1 MSLQW
6 PRLTLI
12 FALLVLSSCAIK
24 KPIRTDSLQEIKNLT
39 AKKVSSAL
47 EQKVHAMR
55 QKGLREIALRFGA
68 QAGLAHSAHQLQ
80 EALHK
85 HRDNLDAI
93 FNFNAMM
100 MEHGVMPP
108 VLSRADN
115 NVHTSDPNVIRI
127 SKTSYKI
134 IKQAH
139 FSPSPPNWR
148 SYLSTS
154 YHFPKPP
161 NKALLPRNSAESS
174 IWKKYV
180 TMGWKNG
187 DRQAT
192 SIFQDQ
198 LARLTRDY
206 RGMIIYH
213 QLLAEHMVSKPYV
226 ASMQLGVTGDGKS
239 MNINDQVLR
248 ITALPSLK
256 TNPSSWRA
264 IVVKHHEK

>member
-1 MSLQW
+1 MFIRWLQF
-6 PRLTLI
+6 TLI
-12 FALLVLSSCAIK
+12 FSLVLLSSCATK
-24 KPIRTDSLQEIKNLT
+24 KPIRTDSLKVIRNLT

-47 EQKVHAMR
+47 DQKVHAMR

-68 QAGLAHSAHQLQ
+68 QAGLAHSTHQLQ
-80 EALHK
+80 QALNK

-100 MEHGVMPP
+100 LEHGVMPP

-127 SKTSYKI
+127 SKTTYKI
-134 IKQAH
+134 VKQAH

-148 SYLSTS
+148 NYLSTS
-154 YHFPKPP
+154 YNFPKPP
-161 NKALLPRNSAESS
+161 NKALLPRNSAESR

-180 TMGWKNG
+180 TLGWKNG

-213 QLLAEHMVSKPYV
+213 QLLAEHMVSKPFV

-248 ITALPSLK
+248 ITALPTLK
-256 TNPSSWRA
+256 INPTSWRA
-264 IVVKHHEK
+264 IVVKHHGK